1 MKKTPLISAPVSRV
15 IAMMGHTDALC
26 IADAGLPIPSL
37 TERIDL
43 AVKPGLPPF
52 LDVLGAVLEEL
63 VVERAVVAGEIR
75 EKSPAVLEGIRR
87 LLGDVTIDFVPHE
100 EFKRLTERSKA
111 VVRTGE
117 CTPYA
122 NVILYSGVPFLK
134 SITPGR

>member
-1 MKKTPLISAPVSRV
+1 MKKTPLINAPVSRV
-15 IAMMGHTDALC
+15 IATMGHTDALC
-26 IADAGLPIPSL
+26 IADAGLPISSL

-75 EKSPAVLEGIRR
+75 EKSPSVLEGIRR
-87 LLGDVTIDFVPHE
+87 LLGDITIDFVPHE
-100 EFKRLTERSKA
+100 EFKKLTERSKA

-122 NVILYSGVPFLK
+122 NVILYSGVPF
-134 SITPGR
+134 

>member
-1 MKKTPLISAPVSRV
+1 MKKTPLINAPVSRV
-15 IAMMGHTDALC
+15 IATMGHTDAFC
-26 IADAGLPIPSL
+26 IADAGLPISSL

-63 VVERAVVAGEIR
+63 VVERAVVAEEIR

-100 EFKRLTERSKA
+100 EFKTLTERSKA

-122 NVILYSGVPFLK
+122 NVILYSGVPF
-134 SITPGR
+134 

>member
-1 MKKTPLISAPVSRV
+1 MKKTPLINAPVSRV
-15 IAMMGHTDALC
+15 IAAMGHTDALC
-26 IADAGLPIPSL
+26 IADAGLPISSL

-43 AVKPGLPPF
+43 AVRPGLPPF

-75 EKSPAVLEGIRR
+75 EKSPIVLEGIQR
-87 LLGDVTIDFVPHE
+87 LLGDITIDFVPHE
-100 EFKRLTERSKA
+100 EFKKLTERSKA

-122 NVILYSGVPFLK
+122 NVILYSGVPF
-134 SITPGR
+134 

>member
-1 MKKTPLISAPVSRV
+1 MKKTPLINAPVSRV
-15 IAMMGHTDALC
+15 IATMGHTDALC
-26 IADAGLPIPSL
+26 IADAGLPISSL

-63 VVERAVVAGEIR
+63 VVEKAVVAEEIR
-75 EKSPAVLEGIRR
+75 EKSPPVLEGIRQ
-87 LLGDVTIDFVPHE
+87 LLGDITIVFVPHE
-100 EFKRLTERSKA
+100 KFKTLTERSKA

-122 NVILYSGVPFLK
+122 NVILYSGVPF
-134 SITPGR
+134 

>member
-1 MKKTPLISAPVSRV
+1 MKKSPLINAPVSRI
-15 IAMMGHTDALC
+15 IATMGHTDSLC
-26 IADAGLPIPSL
+26 IADAGLPISSL

-43 AVKPGLPPF
+43 AVKPGMPPF

-117 CTPYA
+117 CKPYA
-122 NVILYSGVPFLK
+122 NVILYSGVPF
-134 SITPGR
+134 

>member
-1 MKKTPLISAPVSRV
+1 MKKTPLINAPVSRV
-15 IAMMGHTDALC
+15 IATMGHTDALC
-26 IADAGLPIPSL
+26 IADAGLPISSL

-75 EKSPAVLEGIRR
+75 EKSPGVLEGIRR
-87 LLGDVTIDFVPHE
+87 LLGDITIDFVPHE
-100 EFKRLTERSKA
+100 EFKKLTERSKA

-122 NVILYSGVPFLK
+122 NVILYSGVPF
-134 SITPGR
+134 

>member
-1 MKKTPLISAPVSRV
+1 MKKTPLINAPVSRV
-15 IAMMGHTDALC
+15 IATMGHTDALC
-26 IADAGLPIPSL
+26 IADAGLPISSL

-63 VVERAVVAGEIR
+63 VVERAVVASEIR
-75 EKSPAVLEGIRR
+75 EKSPTVLEGIRR
-87 LLGDVTIDFVPHE
+87 LLGDLTIDFVPHE
-100 EFKRLTERSKA
+100 EFKKLTERSKA

-122 NVILYSGVPFLK
+122 NVILYSGVPF
-134 SITPGR
+134 